1 MKFKPFSRGMVI
13 HCMHE
18 RDIKALIRRFE
29 ELNYIWTSG
38 DYVHEKDADDIIGKY
53 EFFIIRSEYRVE
65 PGTARDVML
74 LKITEFSEIAQHEFT
89 AIDIVNWLGVHDG
102 DTVMKDLF
110 GLTETKDVLKAFDG
124 NEIVRRISTYESSA
138 ESAAYARYCVKIT
151 HTGYTMVWADSEQAA
166 LETAGKMHTADIEWE
181 KNPTMEITTID

>member
-38 DYVHEKDADDIIGKY
+38 DYIHEKDAENIIGKY
-53 EFFIIRSEYRVE
+53 EFFSIRSGYSVE
-65 PGTARDVML
+65 PGTARDVMH
-74 LKITEFSEIAQHEFT
+74 LKITEFSEIAQHEMT
-89 AIDIVNWLGVHDG
+89 ATDIVNWLGVHDG

-110 GLTETKDVLKAFDG
+110 GLTETKEVLKAFDG
-124 NEIVRRISTYESSA
+124 NEIVRRISTYESST
-138 ESAAYARYCVKIT
+138 ESAAYSRYCVKIT
-151 HTGYTMVWADSEQAA
+151 HTGYAMVWADSKQAA
-166 LETAGKMHTADIEWE
+166 LETAGKMHTTDIDWE
-181 KNPTMEITTID
+181 EHPALEITTVD

>member
-1 MKFKPFSRGMVI
+1 MVI

-38 DYVHEKDADDIIGKY
+38 DYIHEKDADDIIGKY

-65 PGTARDVML
+65 PGTARDVMH
-74 LKITEFSEIAQHEFT
+74 LKITEFSEVAQHEMT

-102 DTVMKDLF
+102 DPVMKDMF
-110 GLTETKDVLKAFDG
+110 GVAETKEVLKAFDG
-124 NEIVRRISTYESSA
+124 NEIVRRISTYEAST
-138 ESAAYARYCVKIT
+138 ESAAYSRYCVKIT
-151 HTGYTMVWADSEQAA
+151 HTGYAMVWADSEQAA
-166 LETAGKMHTADIEWE
+166 IETAGKMHTADIDWE
-181 KNPTMEITTID
+181 ENPIMEITTVD